1 MALIPLIMSNYII
14 SKYCIPFLSPDKE
27 AYFYLSKNNSLHKVS
42 HIFLTQSVNVKRNPL

>member
-27 AYFYLSKNNSLHKVS
+27 AYFYLSKNNSLHKA
-42 HIFLTQSVNVKRNPL
+42 IFFLTQSVNVKRNPL